1 MSLWNFRSYVAI
13 AVVAWALPG
22 WTHHS
27 HGNYDLAT
35 YTTIEGAV
43 TEAHWINPH
52 TWIYL
57 EVENLDGT
65 ATVWALE
72 GGGIN
77 SLTRLGWSQES
88 VQVGDNISVRCHPLR
103 AGTPSCLIGFLT
115 LEGGV
120 EQEDD

>member
-120 EQEDD
+120 EQEYD

>member
-1 MSLWNFRSYVAI
+1 MSLWNFRSYIAI

-57 EVENLDGT
+57 EVANLDGT
-65 ATVWALE
+65 ATVWHWKAEAL
-72 GGGIN
+72 IH
-77 SLTRLGWSQES
+77 LRDL
-88 VQVGDNISVRCHPLR
+88 VGAKKASK
-103 AGTPSCLIGFLT
+103 
-115 LEGGV
+115 
-120 EQEDD
+120 